1 MTREEAFA
9 LYRQMLLIRRFEERC
24 AQLYVEGKIGGF
36 LHLYIGQEAVGV
48 GAMSVMRPD
57 DYVIAYYRDHG
68 YALARGT
75 DPRPLLAELC
85 GKVTGISRGKGGS
98 MHFYDVPRGNFG
110 GDGIVGGH
118 LPLAAGMG
126 YGVRLRG
133 SDQVVLCFFGDGA
146 VNEGAFHEALNVS
159 ALWNLPVIYIIEN
172 NRYGMG
178 TSIDR
183 ASSVK
188 DLYQRASA
196 YGIPRREVNGMDL
209 LAVRTVIGD
218 AIELARKEKRPT
230 LIEAETYRYR
240 GHSMSDPGKYRT
252 KEEVETMMKSD
263 PILLFGRRLM
273 EQERFTQDDLDAVDR
288 EVLAEMEETVAFVE
302 ASPTPPVE
310 TLYEDVYVRSPYI
323 NMKAAEKDPAWR
335 AARRDDRVP
344 EQLPPLEPR
353 AAEPAEAGAAPDP
366 AAAAAQATAKVG
378 S

>member
-1 MTREEAFA
+1 MNRQDAFA

-126 YGVRLRG
+126 YGIRLRG

-263 PILLFGRRLM
+263 PILLFGRRLI

-302 ASPTPPVE
+302 SSPTPPLDA
-310 TLYEDVYVRSPYI
+310 LYEDVYVRSPYI

-335 AARRDDRVP
+335 ASRRDDRVP
-344 EQLPPLEPR
+344 EELPPLQPR
-353 AAEPAEAGAAPDP
+353 PVEPATAGAAPDP
-366 AAAAAQATAKVG
+366 AAAATQAAAKVG

>member
-1 MTREEAFA
+1 MNREDAFA

-24 AQLYVEGKIGGF
+24 AQLYVEGRIGGF

-57 DYVIAYYRDHG
+57 DYLIAYYRDHG
-68 YALARGT
+68 YALARGA
-75 DPRPLLAELC
+75 DPRLLLAELC
-85 GKVTGISRGKGGS
+85 GKFTGISRGKGGS

-118 LPLAAGMG
+118 LPLAAGIG
-126 YGVRLRG
+126 YGIRLRN
-133 SDQVVLCFFGDGA
+133 SDQVCLCFFGDGA

-159 ALWNLPVIYIIEN
+159 ALWDLPVIYIIEN

-196 YGIPRREVNGMDL
+196 YGIPRREINGMDL
-209 LAVRTVIGD
+209 LAVRNAVTE
-218 AIELARKEKRPT
+218 AIERARKDKRPT
-230 LIEAETYRYR
+230 LLEAETYRYR

-252 KEEVETMMKSD
+252 KEEVEEMMKSD
-263 PILLFGRRLM
+263 PILLWGKRLM
-273 EQERFTQDDLDAVDR
+273 EQERFTQADLDAVDK
-288 EVLAEMEETVAFVE
+288 EVLARMEETVAFVE
-302 ASPTPPVE
+302 SSPDPPVE
-310 TLYEDVYVRSPYI
+310 SMYEDVYVRSPYI

-335 AARRDDRVP
+335 AAIREDR
-344 EQLPPLEPR
+344 LPPVLPPPAP
-353 AAEPAEAGAAPDP
+353 AALPATPAAPNP
-366 AAAAAQATAKVG
+366 SEAAVQATAKVG

>member
-1 MTREEAFA
+1 MNRDEAFS

-48 GAMSVMRPD
+48 GAMSLLRPD
-57 DYVIAYYRDHG
+57 DYFVTSYRDHG

-75 DPRPLLAELC
+75 DPRPLMAELC

-118 LPLAAGMG
+118 LPVAAGMG
-126 YGVRLRG
+126 YGIRLRG
-133 SDQVVLCFFGDGA
+133 TEQVVLCFFGDGA

-159 ALWNLPVIYIIEN
+159 ALWDLPVVYIIEN

-178 TSIDR
+178 TSLDR

-188 DLYQRASA
+188 DLYQRGSA
-196 YGIPRREVNGMDL
+196 YGIPRRDVNGMDL
-209 LAVRTVIGD
+209 VAVRNVLGE
-218 AIELARKEKRPT
+218 AIDRARKDKRPT

-252 KEEVETMMKSD
+252 KEEVEEMMRFD
-263 PILLFGRRLM
+263 PIHLFGKRLV
-273 EQERFTQDDLDAVDR
+273 EQERFAEAELAEADK
-288 EVLAEMEETVAFVE
+288 EVLAQVDEAVKFTEE
-302 ASPTPPVE
+302 SPFPALE
-310 TLYEDVYVRSPYI
+310 SMHEDVYVRSPYV
-323 NMKAAEKDPAWR
+323 NMKAAEKDPAWK
-335 AARRDDRVP
+335 AAIREDRVP
-344 EQLPPLEPR
+344 ETF
-353 AAEPAEAGAAPDP
+353 PAPTA
-366 AAAAAQATAKVG
+366 AKVG

>member
-1 MTREEAFA
+1 MIREEAFA

-24 AQLYVEGKIGGF
+24 AQLYVEGRIGGF

-57 DYVIAYYRDHG
+57 DYLIAYYRDHG
-68 YALARGT
+68 YALARGA
-75 DPRPLLAELC
+75 DPRLLLAELC
-85 GKVTGISRGKGGS
+85 GKFTGISRGKGGS

-118 LPLAAGMG
+118 LPLAAGIG
-126 YGVRLRG
+126 YGIRLKDT
-133 SDQVVLCFFGDGA
+133 DQVCLCFFGDGA
-146 VNEGAFHEALNVS
+146 VNEGAFHESLNVS
-159 ALWNLPVIYIIEN
+159 ALWDLPVVYIIEN

-209 LAVRTVIGD
+209 LAVRTAVAE
-218 AIELARKEKRPT
+218 AIERARTDKRPT
-230 LIEAETYRYR
+230 LLEAETYRYR

-252 KEEVETMMKSD
+252 KEEVEEMMKSD
-263 PILLFGRRLM
+263 PILLWGKRLI
-273 EQERFTQDDLDAVDR
+273 EQERFSQADLDAVDK
-288 EVLAEMEETVAFVE
+288 EVLAQMEATVAFVE
-302 ASPTPPVE
+302 SSPDPPPE
-310 TLYEDVYVRSPYI
+310 SMYEDVYVRSPYI

-335 AARRDDRVP
+335 SAIKEDRMP
-344 EQLPPLEPR
+344 PTLPPPT
-353 AAEPAEAGAAPDP
+353 AAPAP
-366 AAAAAQATAKVG
+366 E
-378 S
+378 

>member
-1 MTREEAFA
+1 MNRDEAFA

-24 AQLYVEGKIGGF
+24 AQLYVEGRIGGF

-57 DYVIAYYRDHG
+57 DYLIAYYRDHG
-68 YALARGT
+68 YALARGA
-75 DPRPLLAELC
+75 DPRLLLSELC
-85 GKVTGISRGKGGS
+85 GKLTGISRGKGGS

-118 LPLAAGMG
+118 LPLAAGIG
-126 YGVRLRG
+126 YGIRLRNT
-133 SDQVVLCFFGDGA
+133 DQVCLCFFGDGA

-159 ALWNLPVIYIIEN
+159 ALWDLPVVYIIEN

-196 YGIPRREVNGMDL
+196 YGIPRREINGMDL
-209 LAVRTVIGD
+209 LAVRNAVTEAV
-218 AIELARKEKRPT
+218 ERARTEKRPT
-230 LIEAETYRYR
+230 LLEAETYRYR

-252 KEEVETMMKSD
+252 KEEVEEMMKSD
-263 PILLFGRRLM
+263 PILLWGKRLM
-273 EQERFTQDDLDAVDR
+273 EQERFTQSDLDAVDK
-288 EVLAEMEETVAFVE
+288 EVLAQMEATVAFVE
-302 ASPTPPVE
+302 SSPDPPVE
-310 TLYEDVYVRSPYI
+310 SMYEDVYVRSPYI

-335 AARRDDRVP
+335 AAIREDRVP
-344 EQLPPLEPR
+344 PVLPPLAP
-353 AAEPAEAGAAPDP
+353 AAAPATPAVPNPAEAAV
-366 AAAAAQATAKVG
+366 QATAKVG